1 MTYNPIILHLLD
13 IEALTPIKNM
23 ACSKIIHIDMDAF
36 YAAIEQRDNPS
47 LSGKPVIVG
56 GDPDRRGVVST
67 CSYEARKYGV
77 HSAMASKTA
86 VRLCPHG
93 VFLYPRFDAY
103 KEASRQFMT
112 ICAEY
117 TDLIEPLSL
126 DEAFLD
132 VTENKKNIVSATN
145 IAKEIRERIFT
156 EIGLTASA
164 GVSYNKFL
172 AKTASEINK
181 PDGLAVIKPGD
192 AEKFLETLAIGKFY
206 GVGKVSEKRMIALGI
221 NNGLD
226 LKNTDLEKLTK
237 HFGKAGK
244 FYYDIVR
251 GIDHRPVSPFRER
264 KSYGREITLDEDI
277 LDIDLIH
284 SILREIAEE
293 LEAAFKRKCLKGR
306 TITLKVKYFDF
317 QLSTR
322 STTVDESADTAD
334 AIMDE
339 ILRLLKYTE
348 AGNKKIRLLGIAL
361 SNFENEDEKACLEK
375 QLIFQF

>member
-1 MTYNPIILHLLD
+1 MS
-13 IEALTPIKNM
+13 
-23 ACSKIIHIDMDAF
+23 CSKIIHLDMDAF

-47 LSGKPVIVG
+47 LRGKPVIVG

-86 VRLCPHG
+86 IRLCPQA
-93 VFLYPRFDAY
+93 VFIYPRFDAY
-103 KEASRQFMT
+103 KEASRQFMD

-132 VTENKKNIVSATN
+132 VTENKKNMISATL
-145 IAKEIRERIFT
+145 IAREIRKRIFAET
-156 EIGLTASA
+156 GLTVSA

-181 PDGLAVIKPGD
+181 PDGIAVIKPGE
-192 AEKFLETLAIGKFY
+192 AEKFLATLPIGKFY
-206 GVGKVSEKRMIALGI
+206 GVGKVSEKKMFALGI

-226 LKNTDLEKLTK
+226 LKNTDLDKLTK

-251 GIDHRPVSPFRER
+251 GIDNRPVCPYRER
-264 KSYGREITLDEDI
+264 KSYGREITMDEDI

-293 LEAAFKRKCLKGR
+293 LETAFKRKSLKGK

-322 STTVDESADTAD
+322 STTIDTPADSAEV
-334 AIMDE
+334 IMEE
-339 ILRLLKYTE
+339 ILRLLEYTE
-348 AGNKKIRLLGIAL
+348 AGIRKVRLLGISL
-361 SNFENEDEKACLEK
+361 SNFDNEEDGFREK
-375 QLIFQF
+375 QLFFQFQ

>member
-1 MTYNPIILHLLD
+1 
-13 IEALTPIKNM
+13 
-23 ACSKIIHIDMDAF
+23 MDAF

-47 LSGKPVIVG
+47 LRGKPVIVG

-77 HSAMASKTA
+77 HSAMPSRTA
-86 VRLCPHG
+86 MRLCPHA

-103 KEASRQFMT
+103 KEASRQFMN
-112 ICAEY
+112 ICSGY
-117 TDLIEPLSL
+117 TDIIEPLSL

-132 VTENKKNIVSATN
+132 VTENKKDMASATI
-145 IAKEIRERIFT
+145 IAMELRKKIFAET
-156 EIGLTASA
+156 GLTVSA

-181 PDGLAVIKPGD
+181 PDGIAVIRPED
-192 AEKFLETLAIGKFY
+192 AEKFLETLPVGKFF

-221 NNGLD
+221 SNGLD
-226 LKNTDLEKLTK
+226 LKNTSLEKLTK

-251 GIDHRPVSPFRER
+251 GIDERPVSPYRER

-277 LDIDLIH
+277 LDIDMIH
-284 SILREIAEE
+284 SILRDIALE
-293 LEAAFKRKCLKGR
+293 LEAAFERKNLRGK
-306 TITLKVKYFDF
+306 TVTLKVKYFDF

-322 STTVDESADTAD
+322 STTVDSPVSTAD
-334 AIMDE
+334 VIME
-339 ILRLLKYTE
+339 EVLNLLKYTE
-348 AGNKKIRLLGIAL
+348 AGNKKVRLLGISL
-361 SNFENEDEKACLEK
+361 SNFCNDENLSSER
-375 QLIFQF
+375 QLLLQF

>member
-1 MTYNPIILHLLD
+1 MSYILYF
-13 IEALTPIKNM
+13 M
-23 ACSKIIHIDMDAF
+23 QCSKIIHLDMDAF

-47 LSGKPVIVG
+47 LRGKPVIVG

-77 HSAMASKTA
+77 RSAMPSKTA
-86 VRLCPHG
+86 LRLCPHA
-93 VFLYPRFDAY
+93 VFVYPRFDAY
-103 KEASRQFMT
+103 KEASRQFMN
-112 ICAEY
+112 ICIEY

-132 VTENKKNIVSATN
+132 VTENKKNIRSATH
-145 IAKEIRERIFT
+145 IAQEIRRKIFSET
-156 EIGLTASA
+156 GLTASA

-181 PDGLAVIKPGD
+181 PDGLAVIKPGE
-192 AEKFLETLAIGKFY
+192 AEKFLETLRIGKFF
-206 GVGKVSEKRMIALGI
+206 GVGKVSEKKMIALGI

-237 HFGKAGK
+237 HFGKAGR

-251 GIDHRPVSPFRER
+251 GIDNRPVCPYRER

-277 LDIDLIH
+277 INMDQIH

-293 LEAAFKRKCLKGR
+293 LEAAFERKNLRGK

-322 STTVDESADTAD
+322 STTVDNPAYTAD
-334 AIMDE
+334 AIMEE

-348 AGNKKIRLLGIAL
+348 AGIKKVRLLGISI
-361 SNFENEDEKACLEK
+361 SNFENEDEECREK

>member
-1 MTYNPIILHLLD
+1 
-13 IEALTPIKNM
+13 
-23 ACSKIIHIDMDAF
+23 MDAF

-47 LSGKPVIVG
+47 LKGKPVIVG

-77 HSAMASKTA
+77 HSAMPSKTA
-86 VRLCPHG
+86 MRLCPHA
-93 VFLYPRFDAY
+93 VFVYPRFDAY
-103 KEASRQFMT
+103 KEASLQFMN
-112 ICAEY
+112 ICAGY

-132 VTENKKNIVSATN
+132 VTENKKNMASATI
-145 IAKEIRERIFT
+145 IAQEIRGRIFSET
-156 EIGLTASA
+156 GLTASA

-181 PDGLAVIKPGD
+181 PDGIAVIKPAD
-192 AEKFLETLAIGKFY
+192 AVKFLETLAIGKFY
-206 GVGKVSEKRMIALGI
+206 GVGKVSEKKMIALGI

-251 GIDHRPVSPFRER
+251 GIDCRPVSPFRER

-277 LDIDLIH
+277 LDIDQIH
-284 SILREIAEE
+284 FILREIAEE
-293 LEAAFKRKCLKGR
+293 LEAAFKRKNLKGK

-322 STTVDESADTAD
+322 STTVDDPADTAD
-334 AIMDE
+334 VIME
-339 ILRLLKYTE
+339 EVLRLLKYTE
-348 AGNKKIRLLGIAL
+348 AGNKKVRLLGISL
-361 SNFENEDEKACLEK
+361 SNFNNEETDCREK
-375 QLIFQF
+375 QLLFQF

>member
-1 MTYNPIILHLLD
+1 
-13 IEALTPIKNM
+13 
-23 ACSKIIHIDMDAF
+23 MDAF

-47 LSGKPVIVG
+47 LRGKPVIVG

-86 VRLCPHG
+86 MRLCPHA
-93 VFLYPRFDAY
+93 VFVYPRFDAY
-103 KEASRQFMT
+103 KEASRQFMN
-112 ICAEY
+112 ICADY

-132 VTENKKNIVSATN
+132 VTENKKNMASATM
-145 IAKEIRERIFT
+145 IAQEIRKRIYT
-156 EIGLTASA
+156 ETGLTASA

-181 PDGLAVIKPGD
+181 PNGIALIRPGEAD
-192 AEKFLETLAIGKFY
+192 KFLETLPIGKFF

-221 NNGLD
+221 NNGSD
-226 LKNTDLEKLTK
+226 LKKADLEKLVK
-237 HFGKAGK
+237 HFGKAGR
-244 FYYDIVR
+244 FYFDIVR
-251 GIDHRPVSPFRER
+251 GIDNRPVTPYRER

-277 LDIDLIH
+277 LDLDMIH

-293 LEAAFKRKCLKGR
+293 LEAAYKRKCLKGR

-317 QLSTR
+317 QLCTR
-322 STTVDESADTAD
+322 STTVDDPADSADV
-334 AIMDE
+334 IMDE

-348 AGNKKIRLLGIAL
+348 AGNKKVRLLGISL
-361 SNFENEDEKACLEK
+361 SNFENEDDQCRER
-375 QLIFQF
+375 QLLLQF

>member
-1 MTYNPIILHLLD
+1 
-13 IEALTPIKNM
+13 
-23 ACSKIIHIDMDAF
+23 MDAF

-47 LSGKPVIVG
+47 LRGKPVIVG
-56 GDPDRRGVVST
+56 GDPERRGVVST

-86 VRLCPHG
+86 IRLCPHA

-103 KEASRQFMT
+103 KEASGQFMG

-132 VTENKKNIVSATN
+132 VTENKKNMVSATY
-145 IAKEIRERIFT
+145 IAQEIRKKIFAVT
-156 EIGLTASA
+156 GLTASA

-181 PDGLAVIKPGD
+181 PDGIAVIKPGD
-192 AEKFLETLAIGKFY
+192 AEKFLETLPIGKFY
-206 GVGKVSEKRMIALGI
+206 GVGKVGEKKMIALGI

-226 LKNTDLEKLTK
+226 LKNTDLEKLTR
-237 HFGKAGK
+237 HFGKAGR

-251 GIDHRPVSPFRER
+251 GIDNRPVSPDRER

-284 SILREIAEE
+284 SILRDIAEE
-293 LEAAFKRKCLKGR
+293 LEAAFKRKNLRGK

-322 STTVDESADTAD
+322 SITVDYPADSADV
-334 AIMDE
+334 IIE
-339 ILRLLKYTE
+339 EVFGLLNYTE
-348 AGNKKIRLLGIAL
+348 AGSKKVRLLGISL
-361 SNFENEDEKACLEK
+361 SNFDNEMSECSEK
-375 QLIFQF
+375 QLLLQFQ

>member
-1 MTYNPIILHLLD
+1 LVTNR
-13 IEALTPIKNM
+13 
-23 ACSKIIHIDMDAF
+23 KIIHLDMDAF

-47 LSGKPVIVG
+47 LRGKPVIVG

-77 HSAMASKTA
+77 HSAMASRTA
-86 VRLCPHG
+86 MRLCPHA
-93 VFLYPRFDAY
+93 VFIYPRFDAY
-103 KEASRQFMT
+103 KKASREFMN
-112 ICAEY
+112 ICADY

-132 VTENKKNIVSATN
+132 VTENKKNMISATL
-145 IAKEIRERIFT
+145 IADEIRKRVLGET
-156 EIGLTASA
+156 GLTVSA

-181 PDGLAVIKPGD
+181 PDGLAVIKPAD
-192 AEKFLETLAIGKFY
+192 ALKFLESLPIGKFY

-226 LKNTDLEKLTK
+226 LKNTDLEKLTR

-251 GIDHRPVSPFRER
+251 GIDYRPVSSTRER

-277 LDIDLIH
+277 TDIDLIH

-293 LEAAFKRKCLKGR
+293 LEAAFKKKGLR
-306 TITLKVKYFDF
+306 GKTITLKVKYFDF

-322 STTVDESADTAD
+322 SSTIDTWADTAD
-334 AIMDE
+334 IMMSE

-348 AGNKKIRLLGIAL
+348 AGNKKVRLLGISV
-361 SNFENEDEKACLEK
+361 SNFDTGEGQSMEK
-375 QLIFQF
+375 QLLLQFPSC

>member
-1 MTYNPIILHLLD
+1 MVCDDELFVIMRSYREIS
-13 IEALTPIKNM
+13 M
-23 ACSKIIHIDMDAF
+23 QYSKIIHLDMDAF
-36 YAAIEQRDNPS
+36 YAAIEQRDNPA
-47 LSGKPVIVG
+47 LRGKPVIVG

-77 HSAMASKTA
+77 HSAMPSKTA
-86 VRLCPHG
+86 MRLCPHA
-93 VFLYPRFDAY
+93 VFVYPRFDAY
-103 KEASRQFMT
+103 KEASRQFMN
-112 ICAEY
+112 ICMEY

-132 VTENKKNIVSATN
+132 VTENKKNMRSATH
-145 IAKEIRERIFT
+145 IAQEIRKRIFSET
-156 EIGLTASA
+156 GLTASA

-192 AEKFLETLAIGKFY
+192 ADKFLETLYIGKFF
-206 GVGKVSEKRMIALGI
+206 GVGKVSEKKMIALGI

-226 LKNTDLEKLTK
+226 LKSADLEKLTK
-237 HFGKAGK
+237 HFGKAGR

-251 GIDHRPVSPFRER
+251 GIDNRPVCPYRER

-277 LDIDLIH
+277 IDMDQIH

-293 LEAAFKRKCLKGR
+293 LEAAFERKNLRGK

-322 STTVDESADTAD
+322 STTLDSPVCTAD
-334 AIMDE
+334 VIMEE

-348 AGNKKIRLLGIAL
+348 AGIKKVRLLGISL
-361 SNFENEDEKACLEK
+361 SNFENEEKDKECREK
-375 QLIFQF
+375 QLVFQF

>member
-1 MTYNPIILHLLD
+1 MT
-13 IEALTPIKNM
+13 
-23 ACSKIIHIDMDAF
+23 CSKIIHLDMDAF

-47 LSGKPVIVG
+47 LRGKPVIVG

-86 VRLCPHG
+86 IRLCPHA
-93 VFLYPRFDAY
+93 VFVYPRFGAY
-103 KEASRQFMT
+103 EEASRQFMN
-112 ICAEY
+112 ICADY

-132 VTENKKNIVSATN
+132 VTENKKNMTSATL
-145 IAKEIRERIFT
+145 IAQEIRKRIFAET
-156 EIGLTASA
+156 GLTASA

-181 PDGLAVIKPGD
+181 PDGIAVIKPGC
-192 AEKFLETLAIGKFY
+192 AEKFLETLPIGKFF
-206 GVGKVSEKRMIALGI
+206 GVGKVSEKKMIGLGI

-226 LKNTDLEKLTK
+226 LKNTDLEKLVK

-244 FYYDIVR
+244 FYYEIVR
-251 GIDHRPVSPFRER
+251 GIDHREVTPYRER

-277 LDIDLIH
+277 LDMDLIH

-293 LEAAFKRKCLKGR
+293 LEDAFRRKSLKGK
-306 TITLKVKYFDF
+306 TITLKVKYYDF

-322 STTVDESADTAD
+322 STTVDIPAETAD
-334 AIMDE
+334 VIMEE

-348 AGNKKIRLLGIAL
+348 AGIKKVRLLGISL
-361 SNFENEDEKACLEK
+361 SNFNSEDELCSEK
-375 QLIFQF
+375 QLLLQF

>member
-1 MTYNPIILHLLD
+1 
-13 IEALTPIKNM
+13 
-23 ACSKIIHIDMDAF
+23 MDAF
-36 YAAIEQRDNPS
+36 FAAIEQRDNPS
-47 LSGKPVIVG
+47 LKGKPVIVG

-67 CSYEARKYGV
+67 CSYEARRYGV
-77 HSAMASKTA
+77 RSAMASKTA
-86 VRLCPHG
+86 LRLCPDA

-103 KEASRQFMT
+103 KKASLQFMK

-132 VTENKKNIVSATN
+132 VTENKKNIVSATV
-145 IAKEIRERIFT
+145 IAEEIRRRISA
-156 EIGLTASA
+156 ESGLTASA

-181 PDGLAVIKPGD
+181 PDGIAVIKPGE
-192 AEKFLETLAIGKFY
+192 AERFLESLPIGKFF
-206 GVGKVSEKRMIALGI
+206 GIGKVSEKRMISLGI

-226 LKNTDLEKLTK
+226 LKNTPLEKLVK

-251 GIDHRPVSPFRER
+251 GIDNRPVTPYRER

-277 LDIDLIH
+277 LDIDQIH
-284 SILREIAEE
+284 SVLREIAVE
-293 LEAAFKRKCLKGR
+293 LESVFKRKNLKGR
-306 TITLKVKYFDF
+306 TVTLKIKYYDF

-322 STTVDESADTAD
+322 SATVEYPVDTAD
-334 AIMDE
+334 IIMDE
-339 ILRLLKYTE
+339 VLNLIRYTE

-361 SNFENEDEKACLEK
+361 SNFRNNDKDLPER
-375 QLIFQF
+375 QLLFQF

>member
-1 MTYNPIILHLLD
+1 
-13 IEALTPIKNM
+13 
-23 ACSKIIHIDMDAF
+23 MDAF

-47 LSGKPVIVG
+47 LRGKPVIVG

-86 VRLCPHG
+86 MRLCPHA
-93 VFLYPRFDAY
+93 VFVYPRFDAY
-103 KEASRQFMT
+103 KEASRQFMN
-112 ICAEY
+112 ICADY
-117 TDLIEPLSL
+117 TDMIEPLSL

-132 VTENKKNIVSATN
+132 VTENKKNMASATI
-145 IAKEIRERIFT
+145 IAREIRGRIFT
-156 EIGLTASA
+156 ETGLTASA

-181 PDGLAVIKPGD
+181 PNGIALIKPGE
-192 AEKFLETLAIGKFY
+192 AEKFLGTLPIGKFF

-221 NNGLD
+221 NNGSD
-226 LKNTDLEKLTK
+226 LKNTDLEKLIK
-237 HFGKAGK
+237 HFGKAGR

-251 GIDHRPVSPFRER
+251 GIDNRSVTPYRER

-277 LDIDLIH
+277 LDMDLIH
-284 SILREIAEE
+284 SILRDIAEE
-293 LEAAFKRKCLKGR
+293 LEAAYKRKCLKGK

-317 QLSTR
+317 QQCTR
-322 STTVDESADTAD
+322 STTVADPADSADV
-334 AIMDE
+334 IMDE

-348 AGNKKIRLLGIAL
+348 AGNKKIRLLGISL
-361 SNFENEDEKACLEK
+361 SNFENDDDQCRDR
-375 QLIFQF
+375 QLLLQF

>member
-1 MTYNPIILHLLD
+1 
-13 IEALTPIKNM
+13 
-23 ACSKIIHIDMDAF
+23 MDAF

-47 LSGKPVIVG
+47 LRGKPVIVG

-86 VRLCPHG
+86 IRLCPHA
-93 VFLYPRFDAY
+93 VFVYPRFEAY
-103 KEASRQFMT
+103 KEASRQFMG
-112 ICAEY
+112 ICREY

-132 VTENKKNIVSATN
+132 VTENKKNMLSATL
-145 IAKEIRERIFT
+145 IAREIRRRIFSET
-156 EIGLTASA
+156 GLTASA

-181 PDGLAVIKPGD
+181 PDGLAVIKPGE
-192 AEKFLETLAIGKFY
+192 AEKFLETLAIGKFF

-226 LKNTDLEKLTK
+226 LKNTELEKLIK
-237 HFGKAGK
+237 YFGKAGK

-251 GIDHRPVSPFRER
+251 GIDHREVTPYRER

-277 LDIDLIH
+277 LDIDLVH

-293 LEAAFKRKCLKGR
+293 LEAAFKRKNLKGK

-322 STTVDESADTAD
+322 STTVDTPADSADV
-334 AIMDE
+334 IMEE

-348 AGNKKIRLLGIAL
+348 AGIKKIRLLGISL
-361 SNFENEDEKACLEK
+361 SNFNNEKNDEDECKEK
-375 QLIFQF
+375 QLLLQF